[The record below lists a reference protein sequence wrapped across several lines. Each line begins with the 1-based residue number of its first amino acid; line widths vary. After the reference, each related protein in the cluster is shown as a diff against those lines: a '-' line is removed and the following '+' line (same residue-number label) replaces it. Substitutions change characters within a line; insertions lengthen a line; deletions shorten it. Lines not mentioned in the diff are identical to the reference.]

1 MSIADALALKNTQA
15 ALSGGLTVT
24 LRRPSALDFVEAADI
39 AAKKPSSLYAW
50 FAYRHLLDESGRPVF
65 ASLEAALD
73 ADGKVIWQIGKACE
87 LLYEEGRD

>member
-1 MSIADALALKNTQA
+1 MSIADALALKNVGTE
-15 ALSGGLTVT
+15 LPNGLKVT
-24 LRRPSALDFVEAADI
+24 LRRPSALDFVEAADL
-39 AAKKPSSLYAW
+39 AAKNPSRLYAW